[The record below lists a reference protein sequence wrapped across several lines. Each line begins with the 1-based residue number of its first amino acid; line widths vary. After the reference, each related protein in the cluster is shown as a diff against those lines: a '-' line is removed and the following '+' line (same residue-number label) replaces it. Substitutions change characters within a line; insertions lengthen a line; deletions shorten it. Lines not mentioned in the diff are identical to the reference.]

1 MSGLYSFRNLAQE
14 DLPMLRT
21 WLATPEALRWWG
33 DPSTELALIE
43 EDLANAAMRQWIVSH
58 DNRPFGYA
66 QAYEVHAWPQPHLA
80 ELPQGAMAV
89 DAFIGVPQMIG
100 QGHGAGFLRLLA
112 EKLLDDGA
120 PLIVIDPALENS
132 RARRAYRKAGF
143 RDLREAETDG
153 GPVILMAFS
162 RG

>member
-1 MSGLYSFRNLAQE
+1 MSGPYSFRNLAPE
-14 DLPMLRT
+14 DLLMLRT

-33 DPSTELALIE
+33 DPGTELTLIE
-43 EDLANAAMRQWIVSH
+43 EDLANEAMRQWIVPH
-58 DNRPFGYA
+58 DGHPFGYA

-80 ELPQGAMAV
+80 ELQQGAMAV

-100 QGHGAGFLRLLA
+100 RGHGARFLRLLA
-112 EKLLDDGA
+112 ERLLDDGA
-120 PLIVIDPALENS
+120 PLIVIDPAPENS
-132 RARRAYRKAGF
+132 RARHAYRKAGF
-143 RDLREAETDG
+143 RDLRQAETDS

>member
-1 MSGLYSFRNLAQE
+1 MSGLYSFQNLASE
-14 DLPMLRT
+14 DLPMLHT

-43 EDLANAAMRQWIVSH
+43 EDLATEAMRQWIVSH
-58 DNRPFGYA
+58 DGRPFGYA

-80 ELPQGAMAV
+80 ELPRGAMAV
-89 DAFIGVPQMIG
+89 DAFIGVPEMIG
-100 QGHGAGFLRLLA
+100 QGHGARFLRLLA
-112 EKLLDDGA
+112 EKLLDEDA
-120 PLIVIDPALENS
+120 PLIVIDPAPANS
-132 RARRAYRKAGF
+132 RALRAYRKAGF
-143 RDLREAETDG
+143 HDLREAETDS